1 MSPHN
6 SLFLETYFRHSPGA
20 QRKYKDCLPSAAAP
34 HIIVITLQGSSLG
47 PGPGN
52 ILLNLG
58 HQQQGA
64 AAGVAGKEIVLT
76 PGGWRLDTMVMV
88 IVKAIL
94 STFPLFRVPTMYT
107 NIIIHYK
114 YGCDK

>member
-6 SLFLETYFRHSPGA
+6 SLFLETYFRHSPSA
-20 QRKYKDCLPSAAAP
+20 QRKYKDCLHSAAAP
-34 HIIVITLQGSSLG
+34 HIIVIILQGSTLG
-47 PGPGN
+47 PGSGN

-88 IVKAIL
+88 IEKA
-94 STFPLFRVPTMYT
+94 
-107 NIIIHYK
+107 NK
-114 YGCDK
+114 YLPNV

>member
-1 MSPHN
+1 MTALVNCLPSDLLAATMSPHN

-20 QRKYKDCLPSAAAP
+20 QRKHKDCLHSAAAP
-34 HIIVITLQGSSLG
+34 HIIVIILQGSTLG

-88 IVKAIL
+88 IEKA
-94 STFPLFRVPTMYT
+94 
-107 NIIIHYK
+107 NK
-114 YGCDK
+114 YLPNV